1 VRGDEIIDVDV
12 DPHEVRRQRWRRLVR
27 FGIPLAGVL
36 LIVGAIIATAL
47 YSYRSNRSDA
57 LELSQSLID
66 VLDER
71 VRAEVESYLG
81 PAAQA
86 VRTLA
91 GMVPAESLSA
101 SARPSIER
109 LAMQLLDDR
118 PQLASLFVGDPAGN
132 FLMVQRSAAGALDTK
147 IIEHDDAGRRVT
159 WYRRDDAGEVT
170 AVEEDPAD
178 TFDPRTRP
186 WYRGATTTRGLFW
199 TDVYVYFTSQA
210 PGLTASSAVSAP
222 DGELVAVV
230 GGDITLA
237 ALSDFLAGLEIGT
250 TGRAMIIEA
259 GGQLVAFPDPGAVVD
274 ASAGELRPAHID
286 AIGDPLLAEAYDR
299 IRVAGDGHSIVEIDG
314 RRIIVGASTL
324 ANQKASG
331 WRLLLVVPEDEL
343 VGFVGANSRRS
354 LWLSSGIVALAIGLA
369 GLLASQGLIA
379 DRNARALRRRERALA
394 GQTAAFDELASNAAL
409 FDDSDRQALGR
420 LTETVGR
427 ALAARRTSLW
437 RFDDGAGDLSCLDCY
452 DQEAKGHATGATIH
466 RAECPEL
473 LDALARGDEIA
484 ADDAAQDPR
493 TAKLAEVYLGPLGCR
508 ALLSVPIA
516 TRHGVLGCVWIED
529 AGKLGHQGVDARP
542 FTRTIAHLLALR
554 LERAAAPESLA
565 PATAAAAAGGVPAAT
580 SAPAG
585 PALAVPGSA
594 LRTTSLSD
602 ERSRTLLR
610 QMSGRNL
617 SEDRLLGAV
626 YPEVSVL
633 VLRLFDDLAMAAAAD
648 GEEQIG
654 VIEQIVA
661 AFQEMARDR
670 EVRYVKIM
678 TNEIVAAEGFDG
690 DAAAAALTLGEV
702 ALGLQEQCA
711 RSFGQVGRRLD
722 FALGLDTGAVIGSA
736 VGFGQ
741 TAYNLWGDAVRVA
754 SSLAMTA
761 PRGAIQISEAS
772 YERLRGGFVFRP
784 QGRFYLEQ
792 VGEMTTYVLRGRL

>member
-1 VRGDEIIDVDV
+1 MRGDEIIDVDV
-12 DPHEVRRQRWRRLVR
+12 DPHELRRQRWRRLVR

-36 LIVGAIIATAL
+36 LIVAAIIATAW
-47 YSYRSNRSDA
+47 YSYRSNRTDA
-57 LELSQSLID
+57 LELSQSLIV

-71 VRAEVESYLG
+71 VRAEVESYLS

-91 GMVPAESLSA
+91 GMVPAEGLSP

-109 LAMQLLDDR
+109 LAMQLLGDR

-147 IIEHDDAGRRVT
+147 VIEHDGAGRRVT
-159 WYRRDDAGEVT
+159 WYRRDDVGEVT

-178 TFDPRTRP
+178 SFDPRTRP
-186 WYRGATTTRGLFW
+186 WYRGASSTEGLFW
-199 TDVYVYFTSQA
+199 TDVYVFFTSRA
-210 PGLTASSAVSAP
+210 PGLTAAAAVPAP
-222 DGELVAVV
+222 DGEPVAVV

-237 ALSDFLAGLEIGT
+237 ALSDFLAGLELGT
-250 TGRAMIIEA
+250 TGRAMIIDA
-259 GGQLVAFPDPGAVVD
+259 DGRVVAFPDPGAMVD
-274 ASAGELRPAHID
+274 ASADDLRPAHID
-286 AIGDPLLAEAYDR
+286 AIGDPVLAEAYDR
-299 IRVAGDGHSIVEIDG
+299 IRVGGDGHSIVEIDD

-324 ANQKASG
+324 ADQVASG

-394 GQTAAFDELASNAAL
+394 SQTAAFDELASNAAL

-427 ALAARRTSLW
+427 ALAARRASLW
-437 RFDDGAGDLSCLDCY
+437 RLDDRAGDLTCLDCY

-493 TAKLAEVYLGPLGCR
+493 TAKLAEVYLGPLGSR
-508 ALLSVPIA
+508 SLLSVPIA

-554 LERAAAPESLA
+554 LERTMEQESLE
-565 PATAAAAAGGVPAAT
+565 PATAAAAGRVPAA
-580 SAPAG
+580 SPAPAG
-585 PALAVPGSA
+585 PALVVPGPA
-594 LRTTSLSD
+594 MRTTSLSE

-633 VLRLFDDLAMAAAAD
+633 VVRLFDDLAMAAAAD

-772 YERLRGGFVFRP
+772 YERLRGSFVFRP